1 MSFDKTPTNWFESW
15 SEDGTYITVPLAT
28 FPEMSAA
35 DADAATG
42 DIRKIMF
49 AILEKFYSVYLATAT
64 ADRPVKLTV
73 TKTATADMV
82 RSVIK
87 SRYVFTCETDISAQE
102 VREESS
108 SSPSSSVSNTPSATP
123 SATVSSTPSATV
135 SSTPSATPSASV
147 SNTPSST
154 PSSSVSNTPSAT
166 PSSSP
171 SAT

>member
-123 SATVSSTPSATV
+123 SATVSSTPSAT
-135 SSTPSATPSASV
+135 PSASV